1 MAILKIKDAD
11 GNVHEIY
18 SIKGPKGDK
27 GDPGSLIE
35 TVTQLSMTLPQI
47 SAGNFSSASVDYTP
61 VYQNSVIVLDVI
73 DCHYNEAGDLSGMP
87 VVFQVLPKYANY
99 QKVEGVKSI
108 TAIRMGQSTAKINIT
123 LKVHEIKCS

>member
-11 GNVHEIY
+11 GNVHEIN

-47 SAGNFSSASVDYTP
+47 SSGTFSSVSVDYTP
-61 VYQNSVIVLDVI
+61 VYANSIISLDIVS
-73 DCHYNEAGDLSGMP
+73 CHMKEGNEFTGMP

-108 TAIRMGQSTAKINIT
+108 TAIRMGQSTAKIDIV
-123 LKVHEIKCS
+123 LKVHEIKL

>member
-18 SIKGPKGDK
+18 SIKGEK

-73 DCHYNEAGDLSGMP
+73 DCHFNEAGDLSGMP

-108 TAIRMGQSTAKINIT
+108 TAIRMGKSTAKIDIVLN
-123 LKVHEIKCS
+123 VHEIKL